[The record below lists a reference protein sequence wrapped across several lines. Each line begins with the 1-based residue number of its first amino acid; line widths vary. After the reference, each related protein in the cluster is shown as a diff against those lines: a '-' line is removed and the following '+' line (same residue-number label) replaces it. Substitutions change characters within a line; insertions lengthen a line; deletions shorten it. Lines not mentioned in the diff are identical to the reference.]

1 MADPL
6 TGEPDGISGFTSSGE
21 GIRQNTN
28 VQEARCE
35 YYDLTHD
42 RSGVLRKSRLRERAM
57 PTQRSEA
64 ARTAAD
70 RYAVRKYVDDARQES
85 LRMELAARQGDVMA
99 LACAGIA
106 LMGCLQELWAM
117 RNVREEEWRS
127 VANFLQAALTKEEF
141 ERFSVEQCKIVHT
154 IIVNYLGGGLLGDQD
169 VLKARMMLRK
179 AGLDPWKAMS
189 ASQQEP

>member
-1 MADPL
+1 MTDPL
-6 TGEPDGISGFTSSGE
+6 TGEADGIAGFTSAGQ
-21 GIRQNTN
+21 GIMQNTN
-28 VQEARCE
+28 VQDARCE
-35 YYDLTHD
+35 YYDLTHE
-42 RSGVLRKSRLRERAM
+42 RSGVLRKPRVRERAV
-57 PTQRSEA
+57 PTERRQV
-64 ARTAAD
+64 ARNLAG
-70 RYAVRKYVDDARQES
+70 RYAIRKYVDDARQES

-127 VANFLQAALTKEEF
+127 VVNFLQAALTKEEF
-141 ERFSVEQCKIVHT
+141 ERLSTEQCKTVHA
-154 IIVNYLGGGLLGDQD
+154 IIVNYLGGGLLRDED

-189 ASQQEP
+189 ASQQVP